1 MRGFGYIS
9 ALIKVAFALQPM
21 SPGAYQAHL
30 GRRSREIGLLTCGPA
45 TRQIEPA
52 KQWTVTSSLPS
63 RLTKHISR
71 QDHARESSEFELFLR
86 IDEHLIVGV

>member
-1 MRGFGYIS
+1 MRGFRFIS
-9 ALIKVAFALQPM
+9 ALITVAFALQPM

-52 KQWTVTSSLPS
+52 KQWTITSSLPS

-71 QDHARESSEFELFLR
+71 LEHARESSEFELIVR
-86 IDEHLIVGV
+86 IDEYLIVEV